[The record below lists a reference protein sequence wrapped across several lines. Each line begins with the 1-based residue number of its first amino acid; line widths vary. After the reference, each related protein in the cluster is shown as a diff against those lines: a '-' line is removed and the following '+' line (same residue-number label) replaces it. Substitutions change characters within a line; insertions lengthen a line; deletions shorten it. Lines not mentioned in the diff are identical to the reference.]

1 MTARSAFSEAWLRHY
16 QARIGKPVPLS
27 VPAEPANA
35 ARDAAWLRDY
45 ERKEA
50 LARGVTLKPA
60 PALIEFAIR
69 HLLRLPNR
77 TNGRHWVVNYDYRRE
92 LLPLIADATE
102 QWAMCEPIQR
112 ARVTITRHS
121 TGVVDDDNLAAS
133 VKPALDILL
142 ARTATHPHS
151 LGLLVED
158 DPARVTLL
166 PRQERVSERR
176 FCRTTFLIEA
186 TP

>member
-1 MTARSAFSEAWLRHY
+1 LGHARCIFS
-16 QARIGKPVPLS
+16 
-27 VPAEPANA
+27 
-35 ARDAAWLRDY
+35 
-45 ERKEA
+45 
-50 LARGVTLKPA
+50 T
-60 PALIEFAIR
+60 FACIR
-69 HLLRLPNR
+69 SR
-77 TNGRHWVVNYDYRRE
+77 
-92 LLPLIADATE
+92 
-102 QWAMCEPIQR
+102 
-112 ARVTITRHS
+112 S
-121 TGVVDDDNLAAS
+121 AS